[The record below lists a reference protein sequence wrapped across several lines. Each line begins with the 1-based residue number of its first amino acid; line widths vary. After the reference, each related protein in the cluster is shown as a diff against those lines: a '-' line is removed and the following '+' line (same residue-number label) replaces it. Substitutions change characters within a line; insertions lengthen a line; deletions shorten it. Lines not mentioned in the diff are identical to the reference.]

1 MIKIADY
8 EIHAIDTGRF
18 RLDGGAMFGV
28 IPKVLWSKTNPPDD
42 KNRIELALRTLLLDD
57 GEKRILIDTGIG
69 TKFDKKHAKIY
80 GIDHDRLNLDVEL
93 EKVGYARE
101 DISDVFL
108 THLHF
113 DHAGGTTYRKNGKLS
128 LTFPKATY
136 HVEKSHWEWAQKP
149 SKRDKASFLG
159 ENYRLMAESGVLN
172 LFDGDKDHLF
182 DNTTILK
189 VHGHTPHMSLL
200 KIQDKSQQLLYCA
213 DLIPTASHIPLP
225 FIMGYDLNALQTLKE
240 KEEILL
246 QAYQEDWILFLS
258 TTLTAM
264 LLKLRKLR
272 KKTTKHEKLFTCN

>member
-69 TKFDKKHAKIY
+69 TKFDQKHAKIY

-108 THLHF
+108 THL
-113 DHAGGTTYRKNGKLS
+113 
-128 LTFPKATY
+128 
-136 HVEKSHWEWAQKP
+136 
-149 SKRDKASFLG
+149 
-159 ENYRLMAESGVLN
+159 
-172 LFDGDKDHLF
+172 
-182 DNTTILK
+182 
-189 VHGHTPHMSLL
+189 
-200 KIQDKSQQLLYCA
+200 
-213 DLIPTASHIPLP
+213 
-225 FIMGYDLNALQTLKE
+225 
-240 KEEILL
+240 
-246 QAYQEDWILFLS
+246 
-258 TTLTAM
+258 
-264 LLKLRKLR
+264 
-272 KKTTKHEKLFTCN
+272 

>member
-1 MIKIADY
+1 MIKIANY
-8 EIHAIDTGRF
+8 KIYAIDTGRF

-28 IPKVLWSKTNPPDD
+28 IPQVLWSKTNPPDD

-113 DHAGGTTYRKNGKLS
+113 DHAGGTTYRKNGKLI

-149 SKRDKASFLG
+149 SKRDKASFLA

-182 DNTTILK
+182 DNTTIIK

-200 KIQDKSQQLLYCA
+200 KIHDKSQQLLYCA

-246 QAYQEDWILFLS
+246 QAHLEDWILFFEHDPNCD
-258 TTLTAM
+258 AA
-264 LLKLRKLR
+264 RIE
-272 KKTTKHEKLFTCN
+272 KTEKEDYKARETFYL

>member
-8 EIHAIDTGRF
+8 KIHAIDTGRF

-28 IPKVLWSKTNPPDD
+28 IPQVLWAKTNPPDD

-57 GEKRILIDTGIG
+57 GCKRILVDTGIG
-69 TKFDKKHAKIY
+69 TKFDKKHEKIY
-80 GIDHDRLNLDVEL
+80 GIDHDRLNLEIEL

-101 DISDVFL
+101 DITDVFL

-113 DHAGGTTYRKNGKLS
+113 DHAGGTTYRKNGKLN

-136 HVEKSHWEWAQKP
+136 HVEKSHWNWAQKP
-149 SKRDKASFLG
+149 SKRDRASFLT
-159 ENYRLMAESGVLN
+159 ENYRLMADAGVLN
-172 LFDGDKDHLF
+172 LFDGNIDRLF

-189 VHGHTPHMSLL
+189 VHGHTPHMALL
-200 KIQDKSQQLLYCA
+200 KIHDNHNQLLYCA

-240 KEEILL
+240 KEEILS
-246 QAYQEDWILFLS
+246 QAYQEDWILFFEHDPNCD
-258 TTLTAM
+258 AA
-264 LLKLRKLR
+264 RIQ
-272 KKTTKHEKLFTCN
+272 KTDKDDYKARETFYL

>member
-1 MIKIADY
+1 MIKIANY
-8 EIHAIDTGRF
+8 KIYAIDTGRF

-28 IPKVLWSKTNPPDD
+28 IPQVLWSKTNPPDD

-136 HVEKSHWEWAQKP
+136 HVEKSHWEWAHKP
-149 SKRDKASFLG
+149 SKRDRASFLS
-159 ENYRLMAESGVLN
+159 ENYRLMADSGVLN

-182 DNTTILK
+182 ENTTIIK
-189 VHGHTPHMSLL
+189 VHGHTPHMALL
-200 KIQDKSQQLLYCA
+200 KIHDEYEQLLYCA

-240 KEEILL
+240 KEEILRL
-246 QAYQEDWILFLS
+246 AHEEDWILFFEHDPNCD
-258 TTLTAM
+258 AA
-264 LLKLRKLR
+264 KIE
-272 KKTTKHEKLFTCN
+272 KTEKEDYKARETFYL